1 MCSQA
6 LGQIDEEHA
15 ALVFKGLQWL
25 AFATRP
31 LYIEELSELS
41 LVTGNHESR
50 INPAQRFSDPRDIVQ
65 LFPSSLV
72 TTTNAEVGESDSVD
86 FQEQRQ
92 QVRLA
97 NSSVKEYLLSEEIQ
111 TGSAKRYAL
120 SETKAHASIAAD
132 CLAYLLQFSQPY
144 TMLTE
149 VVQSS
154 GLLRYATNYWAV
166 HARHAG
172 ADISGILPL
181 IREFFESNVAYTN
194 WTAFL
199 DGFRPFDEPE
209 NAEGDS
215 LAQSPDPIYYA
226 ASFGLL
232 TIVQNLLHDGALV
245 DSRGPA
251 GTALAAASLA
261 GDIDMVRLLVEHGAD
276 MDSEGPLGPPIRL
289 GAQNGHSQVVEFLSS
304 ERRIRRTGTN

>member
-6 LGQIDEEHA
+6 LEQIDQEHA
-15 ALVFKGLQWL
+15 ALVFK
-25 AFATRP
+25 
-31 LYIEELSELS
+31 
-41 LVTGNHESR
+41 
-50 INPAQRFSDPRDIVQ
+50 DPRDIVQ

-72 TTTNAEVGESDSVD
+72 TTTIAGDGESDWVA

-92 QVRLA
+92 QIHLA
-97 NSSVKEYLLSEEIQ
+97 SSSVKEYLLSDEIQ
-111 TGSAKRYAL
+111 TGSARRYAL

-132 CLAYLLQFSQPY
+132 CLVYLLQFGQPY

-149 VVQSS
+149 VVRSS

-181 IREFFESNVAYTN
+181 IREFFASNVAYTN

-199 DGFRPFDEPE
+199 DGFRPFDGIEG
-209 NAEGDS
+209 AEGNS
-215 LAQSPDPIYYA
+215 LTQSPDPIYYA

-232 TIVQNLLHDGALV
+232 TIVQDLLHDGAPV
-245 DSRGPA
+245 DSQGPA

-261 GDIDMVRLLVEHGAD
+261 GDIDMVRLLVDHGAD
-276 MDSEGPLGPPIRL
+276 VNYEGPLGQPIRL
-289 GAQNGHSQVVEFLSS
+289 GAQNGHLQVVDFLS
-304 ERRIRRTGTN
+304 EKGAQDR